1 MRGTPISHKFGPQ
14 CPPKMWATTTNIPQM
29 WATTTN
35 IPQMWATATNVPQ
48 IWATTTNILQVWAT
62 TSAHYVGHYYYVL
75 SHKCEPLLPLS
86 HKCGPLL
93 PLSHKC
99 GLILPVL
106 ELIRSLNYLD
116 FNQLVCSRYTGTV
129 VGTYYDLVMVLVT
142 LT

>member
-1 MRGTPISHKFGPQ
+1 MYYL
-14 CPPKMWATTTNIPQM
+14 TN
-29 WATTTN
+29 
-35 IPQMWATATNVPQ
+35 
-48 IWATTTNILQVWAT
+48 
-62 TSAHYVGHYYYVL
+62 VGHYYQYPTNVSHYV
-75 SHKCEPLLPLS
+75 LPLS